1 MEAKKILQVYQCG
14 QNPLPELRKET
25 GLPVHFE
32 YENTTNVNYAMS
44 AGPEKLAEKLGY
56 EIPPVCV
63 FLLTDAEKHPVK
75 VTILHPAISSY
86 KCREAAEVEF
96 YVEGDSDPVRE
107 VFNTTF
113 ADEAMQ
119 EIARD
124 YPGVYPS
131 TIRLS

>member
-1 MEAKKILQVYQCG
+1 MEAKKILQAYQCG

-32 YENTTNVNYAMS
+32 YETPTNVNWAVS

-56 EIPPVCV
+56 NVPPVCV
-63 FLLTDAEKHPVK
+63 FVLTDSEKKPVK
-75 VTILHPAISSY
+75 VTILHPVISSY
-86 KCREAAEVEF
+86 EYREASDVEF
-96 YVEGDSDPVRE
+96 YVEDQDEPVKE

-119 EIARD
+119 EIAKD

-131 TIRLS
+131 TIKLP